1 MSKDWL
7 TTILPFAVLALV
19 MALRWRNVKRAR
31 PFRPGRLWIAPALFL
46 LLAGFVLFSMPPSA
60 TGWLAFVGG
69 ALVGGALGWQRGK
82 LMHLEHDGQGQ
93 LMIRTSPA
101 ALVLIVVV
109 IGAKRLLAPAAGAG
123 DGASAALAPQALLLT
138 DALLGFA
145 LGMIVMMRIELWL
158 RERRMGTVR
167 EGK

>member
-31 PFRPGRLWIAPALFL
+31 PFKPGRLWIAPALYL
-46 LLAGFVLFSMPPSA
+46 VLVGFVLIAMPPSA
-60 TGWLAFVGG
+60 AGWLAFATGVLIG
-69 ALVGGALGWQRGK
+69 AALGWQRGK

-101 ALVLIVVV
+101 ALVV
-109 IGAKRLLAPAAGAG
+109 I
-123 DGASAALAPQALLLT
+123 
-138 DALLGFA
+138 
-145 LGMIVMMRIELWL
+145 I
-158 RERRMGTVR
+158 
-167 EGK
+167 